1 MAKRRKSPNTTVQ
14 NFVDENKEAYVAWG
28 ATKTSTAEETIAGAK
43 ALSNL
48 NMALDEYIGYSQ
60 SNRRMR
66 FDPQSV
72 GGGGV
77 SGRYEFTNSDYESW
91 RPNEGS
97 QFSSAKEAQIYSDAA
112 YKKHGLI
119 KNVIDLMGDFGSQ
132 GMRLVCK
139 SKRQQ
144 KFWDAWWEQVR
155 GEERSERALNLL
167 YRLGTVPIRIQ
178 TATLSVAVERE
189 MYKAT
194 GAADIDPKN
203 DSFKMEKRE
212 IPWRYTFLHPAT
224 IEVVGGPL
232 ASFTGKKQ
240 YAIRL
245 PAKMRRIIN
254 SPKTDEEKTLVSSLP
269 EDIKEAAKNNKL
281 VPLEPA
287 KTEVLFYKKDDWED
301 MPMPIISSLAI
312 DISIY
317 EKLKLAD
324 RAALDGAISNIRIFK
339 LGSLEHKIMPT
350 DLVAAKLA
358 NILESNTEAGTID
371 LIWGPDIELIE
382 SKTAVHQFLGK
393 GKYEPTM
400 EALYAGLGVPQT
412 LTGTISASGT
422 TNNFIS
428 LKTLVERL
436 KYGRDR
442 LIEFWDK
449 QIKIVQKAMG
459 FAHAATIEFD
469 HMNLG
474 DEAADKALLIQL
486 ADRNLISDELL
497 QRLFGNDPEMEAV
510 RIKREEGQRTSG
522 KKPPKASAFHDAQQD
537 LTMKKIALQSGV
549 SAPSEVGLELGPK
562 KKGEKNALQYKASQR
577 KTTPGSKKKKGTS
590 GQGRPKN
597 KKDTTKRKTKRFTPR
612 GKASMATILWARAT
626 QDSLEELVNP
636 VVLQTLDK
644 KNMRALSSEESDLVE
659 KIKFGVL
666 CNLEPFSNVDNESVA
681 SAIGKSAPA
690 KANLIYN
697 QMYEES
703 KAALGRPLNMDERK
717 NIQANAYD
725 LYVNE
730 QGDNNGQG

>member
-1 MAKRRKSPNTTVQ
+1 MAKRQNPSTKVK
-14 NFVDENKEAYVAWG
+14 NFVDENKQAYIAWG
-28 ATKTSTAEETIAGAK
+28 ASKDTTAEEAVNGAK

-66 FDPQSV
+66 FDPTSV

-77 SGRYEFTNSDYESW
+77 SGRYEFTNADYESW

-112 YKKHGLI
+112 YHKHGLI

-132 GMRLVCK
+132 GLRLVCK
-139 SKRQQ
+139 SRRQQ
-144 KFWDAWWEQVR
+144 KFWDAWWTQVK
-155 GEERSERALNLL
+155 GEERSERALNIL
-167 YRLGTVPIRIQ
+167 YRLGTVVCRVQ
-178 TATLSVAVERE
+178 TATLSVAVEKK
-189 MYKAT
+189 MFSAA
-194 GAADIDPKN
+194 GAADIDLKN
-203 DSFKMEKRE
+203 DSFSMEKRE
-212 IPWRYTFLHPAT
+212 IPWRYNFLHPAT
-224 IEVVGGPL
+224 VEVVGGPL
-232 ASFTGKKQ
+232 ASFVGKKN

-254 SPKTDEEKTLVSSLP
+254 NPKKPEEKELVASLP
-269 EDIKEAAKNNKL
+269 SDIIEAAKNNL
-281 VPLEPA
+281 PVMLEQA
-287 KTEVLFYKKDDWED
+287 KTEVMFYKKDDWED
-301 MPMPIISSLAI
+301 MPYPIISSLAI

-339 LGSLEHKIMPT
+339 LGSLDHKIMPT

-428 LKTLVERL
+428 LKTLIERL

-459 FAHAATIEFD
+459 FAQPAVLEFD
-469 HMNLG
+469 RMNLG
-474 DEAADKALLIQL
+474 DEASEKALLIQL

-497 QRLFGNDPEMEAV
+497 QRLFGNDPDMEAV
-510 RIKREEGQRTSG
+510 RIKREEKQRSSG
-522 KKPPKASAFHDAQQD
+522 RKPPKAGSFHDAQQD

-549 SAPSEVGLELGPK
+549 SGPSEVGLELEPK
-562 KKGEKNALQYKASQR
+562 KKGEKNALQYKASQ
-577 KTTPGSKKKKGTS
+577 KKPPTAGKKKKKGVS

-597 KKDTTKRKTKRFTPR
+597 KKDSTKRKTKTFKPKS
-612 GKASMATILWARAT
+612 KASMATVLWARAT
-626 QDSLEELVNP
+626 QEQLEDIVNP
-636 VVLQTLDK
+636 IVLKTLDK

-659 KIKFGVL
+659 KVKFGVL
-666 CNLEPFSNVDNESVA
+666 CNLDPFSSVNEEMVA
-681 SAIGKSAPA
+681 HVLTKPAPA
-690 KANLIYN
+690 QANLLYN
-697 QMYEES
+697 EMYEEA
-703 KAALGRPLNMDERK
+703 KASLGRVLNMDERK
-717 NIQANAYD
+717 NIQANAYY

-730 QGDNNGQG
+730 QGDTNGEG